1 MAGFDHMAGSDHRQR
16 RLYCHN
22 RSVPDIDSYAE
33 MLKLERDWLVAMA
46 ADIER
51 RAPRLRSRV
60 ELMEALGRLLREEEA
75 AGPSENE
82 RFLAEDASLEQ
93 FKVVVAEFA
102 VDGLVESQSHL
113 AIIPRLPAKARM
125 AVFRVLVDEFGC
137 GNDEQEHAALYR
149 NLVAELGMPTELE
162 HYVELASEP
171 SFAYV
176 NLFHWLAA
184 RAPATEYF
192 LGAYAYFESSVLYAY
207 RCYAAATE
215 RLGITNRKY
224 YTEHLYIDTFH
235 SRQMKAAIRA
245 LEQDRPVDF
254 GKVWA
259 GVLLTSGVAAEA
271 TDSAITKARSTA

>member
-1 MAGFDHMAGSDHRQR
+1 MAGSDHRQR
-16 RLYCHN
+16 RLYRHN
-22 RSVPDIDSYAE
+22 RSVPDIDGYAE
-33 MLKLERDWLVAMA
+33 MLELERDWVVTMA

-51 RAPRLRSRV
+51 CAPRLRSRV
-60 ELMEALGRLLREEEA
+60 ELMEALGQLLREEEA

-149 NLVAELGMPTELE
+149 DLVAELAMPTELE
-162 HYVELASEP
+162 HYVGLAGEP

-176 NLFHWLAA
+176 NLFYWLAA

-207 RCYAAATE
+207 RCYAAAAE
-215 RLGITNRKY
+215 RLGIVSRKY

-235 SRQMKAAIRA
+235 SRQMQAAIRA
-245 LEQDRPVDF
+245 LEQDRPVDL
-254 GKVWA
+254 GKVWT
-259 GVLLTSGVAAEA
+259 GVQLTSAVVAEA

>member
-1 MAGFDHMAGSDHRQR
+1 MAGSDHRQR
-16 RLYCHN
+16 RLYRHN
-22 RSVPDIDSYAE
+22 RSIPDVDGYAE
-33 MLKLERDWLVAMA
+33 MLELERDWVVAMA

-51 RAPRLRSRV
+51 RSPRLRSRV
-60 ELMEALGRLLREEEA
+60 DLMAALGRLLCEEEA

-93 FKVVVAEFA
+93 FKGVVAEFA

-137 GNDEQEHAALYR
+137 GNDGQEHAALYR
-149 NLVAELGMPTELE
+149 DLVAELGMPTELE
-162 HYVELASEP
+162 HYVGLAGEP
-171 SFAYV
+171 SLAYV
-176 NLFHWLAA
+176 NLFYWLAA
-184 RAPATEYF
+184 RAPAAEYF

-207 RCYAAATE
+207 RCYAAAAQ
-215 RLGITNRKY
+215 RLGVANRKY

-235 SRQMKAAIRA
+235 SKQMQAAIRA

-254 GKVWA
+254 GKVWT
-259 GVLLTSGVAAEA
+259 GVQLTSAVVAEA
-271 TDSAITKARSTA
+271 TDSAITKVRSTA

>member
-1 MAGFDHMAGSDHRQR
+1 MAGSDHRQR
-16 RLYCHN
+16 RLYRHN
-22 RSVPDIDSYAE
+22 RSVPDIDGYAE
-33 MLKLERDWLVAMA
+33 MLELERDWVVAMA

-60 ELMEALGRLLREEEA
+60 ELMEALGQLLREEA

-149 NLVAELGMPTELE
+149 HLIAELGMPTELE
-162 HYVELASEP
+162 HYVGLADEP

-184 RAPATEYF
+184 RAPVTEYF

-207 RCYAAATE
+207 TCYAAAAE

-235 SRQMKAAIRA
+235 SRQMQAAIRA

-254 GKVWA
+254 AKVWT
-259 GVLLTSGVAAEA
+259 GVQLTSAVVAEA
-271 TDSAITKARSTA
+271 TDNAITKARSTA